1 MILLFFI
8 SPGSIVT
15 KLEIYFRPDY
25 GSKYKTIKELAE
37 TSEFQIIRASKEG
50 YTSLSI
56 QSVNLTGKNL
66 SRVRNMEF
74 DLLYQI

>member
-25 GSKYKTIKELAE
+25 GFKTIKELAE